1 MNTQQLVRETRARFK
16 HQESKLYLEEKYS
29 SQLTFSSQG
38 GSWTASPELISFL
51 AQSDSTII
59 LLDNFKNPI
68 KVDTTTLLEQMKSVY
83 DNIMQ
88 EWYDEFEQ
96 LRGYR

>member
-1 MNTQQLVRETRARFK
+1 MNTQQLVREAKTRFK
-16 HQESKLYLEEKYS
+16 HQESKLYLEEKYT

-51 AQSDSTII
+51 THSDLSII

-68 KVDTTTLLEQMKSVY
+68 KVDTNSLLEKMKSVY
-83 DNIMQ
+83 HTIMQ
-88 EWYDEFEQ
+88 EWYDESVQ
-96 LRGYR
+96 LRGHR